1 MVAAVRRGQSLHQVA
16 GRFRVSPAT
25 VLRWVRRA
33 RGQRLDRV
41 DWSDRPHAPR
51 HTRRTTAGLEDLILG
66 VRRQLREQSDLGFYG
81 AAAIRDELARRH
93 IAPLP
98 SARTVNRVLERRGA
112 FDGRRR
118 VRRPAPPPGW
128 YWPDLAARRVELDSF
143 DIVEGLVIKGGPDV
157 EVLTGV
163 SLHGGL
169 PTAWPW
175 DASVTAPFVVERL
188 VEHWRQFGL
197 PAYAQFDNDTTF
209 HGSHAHPGIVG
220 RVSRLCLSLK
230 VVPVFVPPRE
240 TGFQAA
246 AEAFNGS
253 WQARVW
259 ARFRHHDLAELRG
272 RSQRHVAALRGH
284 RAARIE
290 AAPPR
295 RPFPRRWELDLQAPL
310 RGRLVYLRRTD
321 AAGRVDVL
329 GQTFAVDRRWVNRLV
344 RVEVD
349 LGAGRLRVYRLRR
362 RQPRDQP
369 LLAAI
374 RYRWVDRQFHE

>member
-128 YWPDLAARRVELDSF
+128 YLPDLAARRVELDSF
-143 DIVEGLVIKGGPDV
+143 
-157 EVLTGV
+157 
-163 SLHGGL
+163 
-169 PTAWPW
+169 
-175 DASVTAPFVVERL
+175 
-188 VEHWRQFGL
+188 
-197 PAYAQFDNDTTF
+197 
-209 HGSHAHPGIVG
+209 
-220 RVSRLCLSLK
+220 
-230 VVPVFVPPRE
+230 
-240 TGFQAA
+240 
-246 AEAFNGS
+246 
-253 WQARVW
+253 
-259 ARFRHHDLAELRG
+259 
-272 RSQRHVAALRGH
+272 
-284 RAARIE
+284 
-290 AAPPR
+290 
-295 RPFPRRWELDLQAPL
+295 
-310 RGRLVYLRRTD
+310 
-321 AAGRVDVL
+321 
-329 GQTFAVDRRWVNRLV
+329 
-344 RVEVD
+344 
-349 LGAGRLRVYRLRR
+349 
-362 RQPRDQP
+362 
-369 LLAAI
+369 
-374 RYRWVDRQFHE
+374 